1 MSMFWLWIKA
11 VGKHWKRELLG
22 GALIALLGLF
32 SELSG
37 ITLAPRI
44 YEASAVIVLFYAMF
58 LAWRDEHTKVEQIE
72 RAKKTEENSF
82 GSMLGRYLNDS
93 AARWPMEEH
102 SRALREHSDALRHQS
117 RDREWPRLIEPQKVK
132 LASLL
137 KTLGPHTVWII
148 RPNNQDFIGLAAD
161 FDAVFRSAEWSVPN
175 AEPYSPGEEPLG
187 LTVRSL
193 IPDLQERVASAIVS
207 ATGLPAIVGKIPE
220 NERKYWNVEN
230 LIVCVGPKIMT

>member
-1 MSMFWLWIKA
+1 MFWLWIKA

-161 FDAVFRSAEWSVPN
+161 FDAVFRSAEWNVPN
-175 AEPYSPGEEPLG
+175 PEPYSPGEEPLG

-193 IPDLQERVASAIVS
+193 KTDLQESVTSAI
-207 ATGLPAIVGKIPE
+207 GLPAIVGKIPE
-220 NERKYWNVEN
+220 NERKYWNPEN
-230 LIVCVGPKIMT
+230 LIVCVGPKIVA